1 MKVMKV
7 TGFNLRRE
15 DEETL
20 QQLSAKLG
28 WNRSQIIR
36 ELLARAVVQGPSVDV
51 ALPSAVSNVQVE
63 LERET
68 FGVLD

>member
-36 ELLARAVVQGPSVDV
+36 ELLARARVQGPSVDV
-51 ALPSAVSNVQVE
+51 VLPLQGE
-63 LERET
+63 LKRES
-68 FGVLD
+68 FSVLD

>member
-1 MKVMKV
+1 MKIMKV
-7 TGFNLRRE
+7 TGFNLRQE

-20 QQLSAKLG
+20 QQLSATLG

-36 ELLARAVVQGPSVDV
+36 ELLARAVVHGPSIDV
-51 ALPSAVSNVQVE
+51 ALPVTGE
-63 LERET
+63 LQRES

>member
-15 DEETL
+15 DEDTL

-36 ELLARAVVQGPSVDV
+36 EFLARAIVQGPSIDV
-51 ALPSAVSNVQVE
+51 VLPLQGE

-68 FGVLD
+68 VDVVGQ